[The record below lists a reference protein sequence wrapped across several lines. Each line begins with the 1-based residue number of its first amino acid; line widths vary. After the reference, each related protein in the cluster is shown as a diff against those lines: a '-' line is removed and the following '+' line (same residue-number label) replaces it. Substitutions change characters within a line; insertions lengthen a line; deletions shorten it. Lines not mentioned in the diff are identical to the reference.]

1 MFFGMTGKLYRTD
14 EATLHLLRDL
24 VGALRAGQ
32 DTLDAIAV
40 VMHLGLQSG
49 RIAQVG

>member
-24 VGALRAGQ
+24 VAALRAGG
-32 DTLDAIAV
+32 DTLDAIAA
-40 VMHLGLQSG
+40 VMHLGLYTG
-49 RIAQVG
+49 RIVQVG